1 MEIVNIE
8 AKVFR
13 MMMDKFNEFVKKVDD
28 IFSKTEK
35 KKLSKWL
42 DNQDVCV
49 ILNISKRTLQTY
61 RENGTLPYSRI
72 GKKIYYHPKDIVKA
86 IQQISK
92 DK

>member
-49 ILNISKRTLQTY
+49 IWNISKRT
-61 RENGTLPYSRI
+61 
-72 GKKIYYHPKDIVKA
+72 
-86 IQQISK
+86 
-92 DK
+92 